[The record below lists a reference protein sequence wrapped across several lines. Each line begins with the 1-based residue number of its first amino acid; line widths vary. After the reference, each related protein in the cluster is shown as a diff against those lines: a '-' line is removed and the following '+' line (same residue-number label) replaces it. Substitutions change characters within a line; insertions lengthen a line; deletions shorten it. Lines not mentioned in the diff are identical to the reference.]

1 MGGGICMRTRYPS
14 LEGPSRA
21 QFAHK
26 LAATVESGQKGGGAM
41 CALEGSR
48 RTGDFA
54 PSEADRVRGAG
65 ARDSRAAGALF
76 TAMGRAKKAER
87 PS

>member
-1 MGGGICMRTRYPS
+1 MQS
-14 LEGPSRA
+14 K
-21 QFAHK
+21 FAHK

-41 CALEGSR
+41 CALEGSQ

-65 ARDSRAAGALF
+65 ARDSRAAGAPF
-76 TAMGRAKKAER
+76 TAMGHANKAER